1 VDILAALFSPLM
13 CDGTLSFAY
22 LGSGACEPIKASG
35 KLAKLAKLV
44 FESAA
49 KAIGEEQVFKMVHT
63 FTTLISSSLSLLSS
77 SSLSLSSSSSS
88 SSLSYHPGHPHHSLY
103 QVNKADLDLCSLSK
117 GEDLAYLKVFTL
129 SSPLPLSLSSPSCIV
144 HRQLPCGANNAT
156 YAHPLAPLQDL
167 PFMML

>member
-63 FTTLISSSLSLLSS
+63 LTTLTSSLSLSF
-77 SSLSLSSSSSS
+77 SSSSSS
-88 SSLSYHPGHPHHSLY
+88 SPSSLSLCY

-117 GEDLAYLKVFTL
+117 GEDLAYLKVFIL
-129 SSPLPLSLSSPSCIV
+129 PSPLPLSLPS
-144 HRQLPCGANNAT
+144 LSFLYNSFS
-156 YAHPLAPLQDL
+156 APVLRE
-167 PFMML
+167 